1 MAKKG
6 FQGKRKG
13 SPEEK
18 RAIAKAQ
25 RERKTTTRTRRTTR
39 KGDLTLKRKPAFPNK
54 RKSSTN
60 KRKSS
65 PSNTRK
71 RSNSMPK
78 RRATGARGKAKNFLK
93 SGIIGQAVTGIG
105 AAALIGTVMNKVL
118 PGSPITSIAQP
129 IAAYAAGGGVGAVAS
144 VLLSGGLNSITGFLG
159 GQQNGTTQVGQMEFG
174 V

>member
-6 FQGKRKG
+6 FQGKKKG
-13 SPEEK
+13 SKEEK

-25 RERKTTTRTRRTTR
+25 RAKKKGTTKGEVRKTARRAFE
-39 KGDLTLKRKPAFPNK
+39 KRKT
-54 RKSSTN
+54 STN

-65 PSNTRK
+65 PSNSRK
-71 RSNSMPK
+71 RTNSMPK
-78 RRATGARGKAKNFLK
+78 RTAKGARGKAKNFLK

-105 AAALIGTVMNKVL
+105 AAALIGTVMNRVL

>member
-1 MAKKG
+1 MPKQRTAKQKAATRKLVALNKRRSSTKKG
-6 FQGKRKG
+6 GVRKTARRAYEPKRK
-13 SPEEK
+13 SS
-18 RAIAKAQ
+18 Q
-25 RERKTTTRTRRTTR
+25 
-39 KGDLTLKRKPAFPNK
+39 NK
-54 RKSSTN
+54 RKSS
-60 KRKSS
+60 S
-65 PSNTRK
+65 SNTRK

>member
-18 RAIAKAQ
+18 RAIVKAQ
-25 RERKTTTRTRRTTR
+25 RAKKRGTTKGEVRKTARRAYE
-39 KGDLTLKRKPAFPNK
+39 PK

-65 PSNTRK
+65 TSNSRK
-71 RSNSMPK
+71 RTSSMPK
-78 RRATGARGKAKNFLK
+78 KRAIQKKTKNFLK

-105 AAALIGTVMNKVL
+105 AAALIGTVMNRVL

>member
-1 MAKKG
+1 MPKQRTAKQKAATRKLVALNKRRSSTKKG
-6 FQGKRKG
+6 GV
-13 SPEEK
+13 
-18 RAIAKAQ
+18 
-25 RERKTTTRTRRTTR
+25 RKTARRAYE
-39 KGDLTLKRKPAFPNK
+39 PK
-54 RKSSTN
+54 RKSSQN

>member
-1 MAKKG
+1 MVKG

-25 RERKTTTRTRRTTR
+25 RAKKRGTTKGEVRKTARRAYE
-39 KGDLTLKRKPAFPNK
+39 PK
-54 RKSSTN
+54 RKSSTK

-65 PSNTRK
+65 SSNSRK
-71 RSNSMPK
+71 KSNSMPK
-78 RRATGARGKAKNFLK
+78 KTTRRVTTKAENFLK
-93 SGIIGQAVTGIG
+93 KGLVGKAVTGIG
-105 AAALIGTVMNKVL
+105 AAALVGTVMNRIL
-118 PGSPITSIAQP
+118 PGSPITNLAQP

>member
-1 MAKKG
+1 MAKRRTAK
-6 FQGKRKG
+6 QKAATRKLVAMNKR
-13 SPEEK
+13 
-18 RAIAKAQ
+18 RA
-25 RERKTTTRTRRTTR
+25 RKTTTKGKVRKTARRAYE
-39 KGDLTLKRKPAFPNK
+39 PK

-78 RRATGARGKAKNFLK
+78 RRAIQKKAKNFLK

-105 AAALIGTVMNKVL
+105 AAALIGTVMNRVL

-144 VLLSGGLNSITGFLG
+144 VVFSGGLNSITGFLG

>member
-1 MAKKG
+1 MAKG

-13 SPEEK
+13 SLEEK

-25 RERKTTTRTRRTTR
+25 RAKKKGTTKGEVRKTARRAYE
-39 KGDLTLKRKPAFPNK
+39 PK
-54 RKSSTN
+54 RKSSRT

-65 PSNTRK
+65 SSNTRK
-71 RSNSMPK
+71 KSNSMPK
-78 RRATGARGKAKNFLK
+78 RKTTRRVTQKAENFLK
-93 SGIIGQAVTGIG
+93 KGMVGKAVTGIG
-105 AAALIGTVMNKVL
+105 AAALVGTVMNRIL
-118 PGSPITSIAQP
+118 PGSPITNLAQP

>member
-25 RERKTTTRTRRTTR
+25 RAKKKGTR
-39 KGDLTLKRKPAFPNK
+39 KGQVRKTARRAFEPK
-54 RKSSTN
+54 RKSPTN

-65 PSNTRK
+65 SSNSRK
-71 RSNSMPK
+71 RTNSMAK
-78 RRATGARGKAKNFLK
+78 RKTTSARGKAKNFLK

-105 AAALIGTVMNKVL
+105 AAALIGTVMNRVL
-118 PGSPITSIAQP
+118 PGSPITQVAQP
-129 IAAYAAGGGVGAVAS
+129 IAAYAAGGGVGAIAS
-144 VLLSGGLNSITGFLG
+144 VLLNGGLNSITGFLG

>member
-1 MAKKG
+1 MAKRRTAK
-6 FQGKRKG
+6 QKAATRKLVAMNKR
-13 SPEEK
+13 
-18 RAIAKAQ
+18 RA
-25 RERKTTTRTRRTTR
+25 RKTTTKGKVRKTARRAYE
-39 KGDLTLKRKPAFPNK
+39 P
-54 RKSSTN
+54 

-71 RSNSMPK
+71 RTNSMPK
-78 RRATGARGKAKNFLK
+78 RRAIEKKAKNFLK

-105 AAALIGTVMNKVL
+105 AAALIGTVMNRVL

>member
-25 RERKTTTRTRRTTR
+25 RARKTTTRTRRTTR
-39 KGDLTLKRKPAFPNK
+39 KGDLTLKGKPAFPNK
-54 RKSSTN
+54 RKSSQN

-65 PSNTRK
+65 PSNSRK
-71 RSNSMPK
+71 RTNSMPK
-78 RRATGARGKAKNFLK
+78 RRAIQKKAKNFLK

-105 AAALIGTVMNKVL
+105 AAALIGTVMNRVL
-118 PGSPITSIAQP
+118 PGSPITGIAQP

>member
-1 MAKKG
+1 MAKRRTAK
-6 FQGKRKG
+6 QKAATRKLVAMNKR
-13 SPEEK
+13 
-18 RAIAKAQ
+18 RA
-25 RERKTTTRTRRTTR
+25 RKTTTKGKVRKTARRAYE
-39 KGDLTLKRKPAFPNK
+39 PK

-71 RSNSMPK
+71 RTNSMPK
-78 RRATGARGKAKNFLK
+78 RKATGARGKAKNFLK

-105 AAALIGTVMNKVL
+105 AAALIETVMNRVL
-118 PGSPITSIAQP
+118 RGSPITSIAQP